1 MYFHDRAQA
10 GELLANLLE
19 AYRYENTA
27 VLALSPGGVV
37 VGEQIARR
45 LHCSLSLLLTS
56 RITAPGD
63 ASLVIGTMD
72 QGGVFN
78 YNSMIPAGV
87 MEEYLE
93 DMRNWVEEE
102 KLRHFYDMTT
112 VLGDHGLAD
121 PSQLEGRNIIIVT
134 DGVKNGLSFDAA
146 FHFLDRIHVEKRIGA
161 IPVGP
166 GETIERL
173 NQRLDEMH
181 YLYIPESVFT
191 VSHYYTDEDH
201 IDAAAVKERLDNIV
215 TRWV

>member
-10 GELLANLLE
+10 GDLLANLLE
-19 AYRYENTA
+19 DYRYENTA

-45 LHCSLSLLLTS
+45 LHSTLSLLLTA

-63 ASLVIGTMD
+63 ASLVIGTID
-72 QGGVFN
+72 QGGEFS

-87 MEEYLE
+87 MEEYME

-102 KLRHFYDMTT
+102 KLRHFYDMTSAI
-112 VLGDHGLAD
+112 GEHGLAD
-121 PSQLEGRNIIIVT
+121 PAKIEGRNVIIVT
-134 DGVKNGLSFDAA
+134 DGVNNGLSFDAA
-146 FHFLDRIHVEKRIGA
+146 FHFLDRLHVEKRIGA

-166 GETIERL
+166 GEVIERL
-173 NQRLDEMH
+173 NQRLDELH
-181 YLYIPESVFT
+181 YLYIPESFFN

-201 IDAAAVKERLDNIV
+201 IDAEDVKERLDNIV
-215 TRWV
+215 TRWT